1 MSRKKLTDFEFVWKS
16 YGRFKEGPPN
26 LGLMRALLLR
36 NTHTG
41 MAKLP
46 LSPEL
51 DCWKAQGLR
60 DEEGGLRCWCNKRY
74 ATYLW
79 GLARRKNKHK
89 AAVSSDRLMWG
100 SICWCGLWNRI
111 AVENK

>member
-41 MAKLP
+41 MQSFPYLP
-46 LSPEL
+46 NLIAGKHRVCEMKKEGCDAGVTSGMQPIY
-51 DCWKAQGLR
+51 
-60 DEEGGLRCWCNKRY
+60 GGLRGGKTN
-74 ATYLW
+74 T
-79 GLARRKNKHK
+79 RRLRGQI
-89 AAVSSDRLMWG
+89 D
-100 SICWCGLWNRI
+100 
-111 AVENK
+111 